1 MNVELHDAD
10 ELVRLEIE
18 REGVTEIIELEVH
31 PNVDLIDHVR
41 EKLDLEID
49 IHIFEREHDEPLAC
63 GIEGRKHLRLLAHRA
78 RLIEVTVHYEHHAK
92 KKEFAPSATVFKVL
106 QWAVSKHAYGLDPTN
121 AAKANLILP
130 GADQPL
136 PRERTIGAFTAPGH
150 PHHLVVDLTLK
161 DFTNG

>member
-1 MNVELHDAD
+1 MSIDLQDVE
-10 ELVRLEIE
+10 ELVHLEIE
-18 REGVTEIIELEVH
+18 REGVTEIIELEVR
-31 PNVDLIDHVR
+31 PTIDLLGHVR

-49 IHIFEREHDEPLAC
+49 VHIFEREHDEPLVC

-78 RLIEVTVHYEHHAK
+78 RLLEVTVQYEHHAK

-136 PRERTIGAFTAPGH
+136 PRERTIGAFTKPGS
-150 PHHLVVDLTLK
+150 HHLVVDLTLK